1 MLQSCFPCRNVL
13 CRLSAN
19 VLGTKDMPLQTQHS
33 LFLLEFSGSLKE
45 LVLGRYV
52 DGFRKILPFLQLI
65 FFLYLCRHSHAKCN
79 HCVPQLSG
87 SSVRSGY
94 PILTATSTEN
104 LSVPVT
110 SQETVQASTQT
121 FLGFRNAFHP
131 YLRTCV
137 WEARNG
143 VLDVSDCV
151 RLGKGCLHYCFGCC
165 HVLCISSSKT

>member
-65 FFLYLCRHSHAKCN
+65 FFLYLCRQSHTKCN
-79 HCVPQLSG
+79 HCVPDVIKASPF
-87 SSVRSGY
+87 Y
-94 PILTATSTEN
+94 PLAKW
-104 LSVPVT
+104 
-110 SQETVQASTQT
+110 
-121 FLGFRNAFHP
+121 FLCKKWIPHTYR
-131 YLRTCV
+131 Y
-137 WEARNG
+137 E
-143 VLDVSDCV
+143 
-151 RLGKGCLHYCFGCC
+151 Y
-165 HVLCISSSKT
+165 